1 MKKVPT
7 FTLVRKFDFG
17 VPKPLSSKAK
27 TRERQYIEKGGL
39 TDSAESSHSLQYSQA
54 ERAVLDTVKTLPG
67 LYDAFSGLDSPFKKA
82 LVSSFVT
89 IPTRS
94 AKPRAKL
101 KPNVSDSVISVTRDL
116 ARLDKVHR
124 VGLLDMGAW
133 IGGLPTLLE
142 RLNEAQS
149 MFTIFEVQAPL
160 PGGLLKTSRGMAEW
174 VADHRATQKIR
185 NRDEHFAPHV
195 VFEDFLSAAES
206 IRKGMGLDYIVGLTP
221 ALVAGVEPDGSV
233 YLNHFSSVLGDT
245 ILLSTTDLRQF
256 TEDANRPF
264 EVGVGALLVAAL
276 LVAVNDK
283 LEYHDDTGC
292 LFDYN
297 DNRASLIPALRQL
310 SIDEQCLHKM
320 TQGQREAATNM
331 LGVLRRMKR
340 RAS

>member
-7 FTLVRKFDFG
+7 FTLVRKFDLG
-17 VPKPLSSKAK
+17 TPKVLSSKSK
-27 TRERQYIEKGGL
+27 SSEQKVEMTG
-39 TDSAESSHSLQYSQA
+39 SSESSRSLQYSQA

-67 LYDAFSGLDSPFKKA
+67 LSATFTGLDSPFKKT

-89 IPTRS
+89 TPTRS

-101 KPNVSDSVISVTRDL
+101 KPTVSDNLISVTRDL
-116 ARLDKVHR
+116 ARLEKVHR

-142 RLNEAQS
+142 RLNAAQS

-174 VADHRATQKIR
+174 VADHRATGKKTG
-185 NRDEHFAPHV
+185 NTDEHFPPHV

-206 IRKGMGLDYIVGLTP
+206 IRKDMGLDYIVGLTP
-221 ALVAGVEPDGSV
+221 ALVAGVEPDGSL

-256 TEDANRPF
+256 TEEANRPF
-264 EVGVGALLVAAL
+264 EVGVGALLLAAL

-283 LEYHDDTGC
+283 LDYHDDTGC

-297 DNRASLIPALRQL
+297 DSRVSLVPALRQL
-310 SIDEQCLHKM
+310 SIDEQCLLKM
-320 TQGQREAATNM
+320 TQGQREAASQM

-340 RAS
+340 RES